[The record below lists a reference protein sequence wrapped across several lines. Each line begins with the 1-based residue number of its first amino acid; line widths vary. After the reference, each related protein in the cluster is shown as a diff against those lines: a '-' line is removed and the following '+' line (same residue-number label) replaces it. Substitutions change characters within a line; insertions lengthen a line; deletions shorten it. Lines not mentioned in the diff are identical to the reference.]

1 MYMIIIS
8 YSLSKGLNFRINGLF
23 GIDDLEKREIKKR
36 ELEEKSGIS
45 HVWESKETSE
55 SDIKCVDPTPIF
67 LLL

>member
-1 MYMIIIS
+1 
-8 YSLSKGLNFRINGLF
+8 LF